1 MENKETV
8 KTGSREAGSR
18 AAKTHD
24 MTEEKKKQNSRSRK
38 AQKHKSR
45 EAGKA
50 EKQKRKE
57 AGKAEKQR
65 NMKSREAGK
74 AT

>member
-24 MTEEKKKQNSRSRK
+24 MTEEKKK
-38 AQKHKSR
+38 
-45 EAGKA
+45 
-50 EKQKRKE
+50 
-57 AGKAEKQR
+57 
-65 NMKSREAGK
+65 
-74 AT
+74 